1 MKFGTLQNVI
11 EEPLSTVFAA
21 AAQLGFDGVEL
32 DWSDVAYAQAGGPL
46 GPENR
51 AAIRQAAAEANV
63 EIPSVAAHFLSRG
76 GLANEGSETF
86 GLEAVRAGI
95 ALCADLGAGY
105 LLVPFFGPAVVS
117 GAPTVSR
124 LVKNLQL
131 LAPDAEAAGVTLAL
145 EHTMPAQPTAALL
158 DQIASPNVGDYWDMG
173 NCMAL
178 GADPLEEIAQL
189 GQRIVR
195 VHAKEYHQGDDP
207 PGTTKELHF
216 DGLNRKPFGRGDV
229 PVSAV
234 LDSLRQV
241 GYDGYVVLETGKFD
255 DAKGSAQ
262 AALAVLRK
270 LSGNQG

>member
-32 DWSDVAYAQAGGPL
+32 DWSDVAYAQAGGQL

-63 EIPSVAAHFLSRG
+63 EIPSVAAHFLSKG
-76 GLANEGSETF
+76 GLANEGRETF
-86 GLEAVRAGI
+86 GLEAARAGI

-105 LLVPFFGPAVVS
+105 LLLPFFGPAVVS

-145 EHTMPAQPTAALL
+145 EHTMPAQTDGCAA
-158 DQIASPNVGDYWDMG
+158 
-173 NCMAL
+173 
-178 GADPLEEIAQL
+178 
-189 GQRIVR
+189 GQDRL
-195 VHAKEYHQGDDP
+195 P
-207 PGTTKELHF
+207 
-216 DGLNRKPFGRGDV
+216 
-229 PVSAV
+229 
-234 LDSLRQV
+234 
-241 GYDGYVVLETGKFD
+241 
-255 DAKGSAQ
+255 
-262 AALAVLRK
+262 
-270 LSGNQG
+270 

>member
-11 EEPLSTVFAA
+11 EEPLPAVFAA

-32 DWSDVAYAQAGGPL
+32 DWSDPTWAQPGGPL

-51 AAIRQAAAEANV
+51 AAVRAAAEQAAV
-63 EIPSVAAHFLSRG
+63 EIPSVAAHFLNKG
-76 GLANEGSETF
+76 GLANEESEAF
-86 GLEAVRAGI
+86 GLEAVRTGI

-105 LLVPFFGPAVVS
+105 LLVPFFGAAVISDPPA
-117 GAPTVSR
+117 VSR
-124 LVKNLQL
+124 LIRNLQR
-131 LAPDAEAAGVTLAL
+131 LAPAAEAAGVTLAI
-145 EHTMPAQPTAALL
+145 EHTMPALPTAQLL
-158 DQIASPNVGDYWDMG
+158 DRVGSPCVGDYWDMG

-178 GADPLEEIAQL
+178 AADPLDEIAQL

-207 PGTTKELHF
+207 PGAADALHF
-216 DGLNRKPFGRGDV
+216 DGLNRRPFGQGDV
-229 PVSAV
+229 PVAAV
-234 LDSLRQV
+234 LDSLRQQ

-262 AALAVLRK
+262 AALSLLHR
-270 LSGNQG
+270 LSGVRA